1 MVACHSSININVY
14 FSGEGTPVGRSVLCS
29 LNRSGTKTAKCVT
42 HAPCRGQAQ
51 ASRVGGDLQ
60 WISKLQS
67 HQPITHAATRLDYNT
82 DTGTS

>member
-1 MVACHSSININVY
+1 MSVLW
-14 FSGEGTPVGRSVLCS
+14 VLCS

-82 DTGTS
+82 DTGAN